1 MIPARVV
8 LTVVTIALAFAA
20 GGGCGRLA
28 RRVGDK
34 PARRVL
40 YYVDPMH
47 PAYRSDKPGNAPDCG
62 MKLEPVFE
70 EAGAEKPARRVL
82 DYVDPMH
89 PAYRSDKPG
98 NAPDC
103 GRRLEPVFEEAGAAA
118 PHGHGRGEAPLTA
131 PGDTLQISAEK
142 QRLIGIR
149 YSTAELASGERTF
162 RTTGRIAVDET
173 RMSRLHSRVEG
184 WIDEV
189 FVDFIG
195 KAVEKGSRML
205 TIYSPEMLATQPEY
219 VLALKSREMMKSSTL
234 RAAREHADS
243 LLEAARGRLELWDLS
258 EAQIEELARSR
269 KPVRNIT
276 LFAPAGGF
284 VISRNAFP
292 KQRVTPE
299 TELYAIA
306 DLSNVWIVADVFE
319 SETGAVRIGQAATV
333 TIPFSGRALRAV
345 VSYVLPQVDPETR
358 TLKVRLDTPNPDIAL
373 KPDMFVDV
381 EFRTATP
388 RSVTVPAE
396 AVLDT
401 GLRQTV
407 FIDRGE
413 GSLEIRQVETGERIG
428 GRVEIRSGLKAGER
442 VVTSGNFLLDSES
455 QLKRGSG
462 HD

>member
-1 MIPARVV
+1 MKKPAQV
-8 LTVVTIALAFAA
+8 VVTVLAIALAFAA
-20 GGGCGRLA
+20 GAGYERLGRRGVA
-28 RRVGDK
+28 K

-62 MKLEPVFE
+62 MKLEPVYDE
-70 EAGAEKPARRVL
+70 GA
-82 DYVDPMH
+82 
-89 PAYRSDKPG
+89 
-98 NAPDC
+98 
-103 GRRLEPVFEEAGAAA
+103 AAA
-118 PHGHGRGEAPLTA
+118 PHAHGGGEVPPFA

-149 YSTAELASGERTF
+149 YSTAELASGERTL
-162 RTTGRIAVDET
+162 RTTGKIAVDET
-173 RMSRLHSRVEG
+173 RMARVHSRVEG

-195 KAVEKGSRML
+195 KAVEKGARML
-205 TIYSPEMLATQPEY
+205 TLYSPEMLATQQEY
-219 VLALKSREMMKSSTL
+219 VLALKSKEIMKSSALHT
-234 RAAREHADS
+234 AMEHADS
-243 LLEAARGRLELWDLS
+243 LLEAARRRLELWDLS
-258 EAQIEELARSR
+258 EAQIEELGRSR

-276 LFAPAGGF
+276 LFAPAGGY

-306 DLSNVWIVADVFE
+306 DLSKVWIVADVFQ
-319 SETGAVRIGQAATV
+319 SEAGSVRIGQAATV

-345 VSYVLPQVDPETR
+345 VSYILPQVDPETR
-358 TLKVRLDTPNPDIAL
+358 TLKVRLDAANPDIAL

-388 RSVTVPAE
+388 RRVTVPAE

-407 FIDRGE
+407 FVDHGD
-413 GSLEIRQVETGERIG
+413 GSLETRQVETGERIG

-455 QLKRGSG
+455 QLKRGAG